1 MPRLSR
7 IALVLL
13 IAATLATTA
22 ALADPLGRAQPRR
35 STISASAPSDL
46 AAQLWSF
53 LVRIWSKNGSQ
64 AEPSGLPT
72 KNGSQ
77 ADPNGVPT
85 KNGSMVEPDGLP
97 TKNGHQVDPSGGSLQ
112 APVFVTPNGDNGHQV
127 DPDG

>member
-13 IAATLATTA
+13 MAATLATTA

-35 STISASAPSDL
+35 SSISTSTPSDL
-46 AAQLWSF
+46 AARLWSF
-53 LVRIWSKNGSQ
+53 LVRVWS
-64 AEPSGLPT
+64 
-72 KNGSQ
+72 
-77 ADPNGVPT
+77 

-97 TKNGHQVDPSGGSLQ
+97 TKNGSQADPSGVPTKNGHQVDPSGGSLQ
-112 APVFVTPNGDNGHQV
+112 TPVFVTPNGDNGHQV